1 VTPDSPGTSAPDT
14 SPTDS
19 PKPPDSPKPAD
30 SPPAAAPAAESG
42 KLDQVLGL
50 LQRFVNQQSAAA
62 PAAAAPASPVQQ
74 EQQAGTPGAVVVTP
88 PTVTPEV
95 SIPTPP
101 VRAPEPQSII
111 VAQPVAPTV
120 IAPPRQ
126 LKTGDRVTHSYHDDY
141 GSGPGG
147 TDVVDHGIVV
157 EQTAKQVDDGN
168 GQSHLE
174 YYSRVAWLRDVSD
187 PLAEGSLELQ
197 A

>member
-1 VTPDSPGTSAPDT
+1 MTQPDSTST
-14 SPTDS
+14 
-19 PKPPDSPKPAD
+19 PPADSPKPAD
-30 SPPAAAPAAESG
+30 NGAPAAAPESG
-42 KLDQVLGL
+42 KMDLVLQL
-50 LQRFVNQQSAAA
+50 LERLATQQTAAA
-62 PAAAAPASPVQQ
+62 PVQQ

-101 VRAPEPQSII
+101 VRAPEPQAII

-126 LKTGDRVTHSYHDDY
+126 FKTGDRVTHSYHDDY

>member
-1 VTPDSPGTSAPDT
+1 VTPDSTSTSAPDT
-14 SPTDS
+14 SPKPPTDS
-19 PKPPDSPKPAD
+19 PKPPAD
-30 SPPAAAPAAESG
+30 SSAPAAAPAAESG

-50 LQRFVNQQSAAA
+50 LERFVNQQSAAA
-62 PAAAAPASPVQQ
+62 PAAPVQQ
-74 EQQAGTPGAVVVTP
+74 EQQAGATGAVVVTP

-157 EQTAKQVDDGN
+157 EQTAKQVDDGG